1 MPAIFGLGVRA
12 TLARTDD
19 NKRYWESV
27 GGRYNDGW
35 EQPGMA
41 AMSRRE
47 RALVLS
53 TVCRTPAHRV
63 LDVGIG
69 NGRIIDTILEAPGVE
84 SVYGIDIAE
93 EMVKVCRAK
102 YAGDPRVQELV
113 VCDLA
118 REPLPFDGP
127 FDFVSAVR
135 VLKYSAGWRDVLTKV
150 AAVLAPEG
158 LFLFSM
164 PNRNSLN
171 RWSRYPVPSY
181 TTTTD
186 ELAVACRR
194 SGLRIVDVTSFSKIP
209 TRFYVLSD
217 RVAYRDVLLKAEG
230 ALDAAVGTARFGREL
245 FVIAERSGTP
255 S

>member
-1 MPAIFGLGVRA
+1 
-12 TLARTDD
+12 LARTED
-19 NKRYWESV
+19 NKGYWEGV

-41 AMSRRE
+41 AMSARE
-47 RALVLS
+47 RALVADTLG
-53 TVCRTPAHRV
+53 RTPARRV
-63 LDVGIG
+63 LDIGIG
-69 NGRIIDTILEAPGVE
+69 NGRIIDTILGAPSVE
-84 SVYGIDIAE
+84 SVYGVDIAE
-93 EMVKVCRAK
+93 EMVNVCRTK
-102 YAGDPRVQELV
+102 YAGEPRVKELV
-113 VCDLA
+113 VCDLSH
-118 REPLPFDGP
+118 EPLPLDGP

-135 VLKYSAGWRDVLTKV
+135 VLKYNARWRDVLAKV
-150 AAVLAPEG
+150 AERLTPEG

-181 TTTTD
+181 TTTTG
-186 ELAVACRR
+186 ELAEACRR

-217 RVAYRDVLLKAEG
+217 RVAYRDVILKAEG
-230 ALDAAVGTARFGREL
+230 ALDAALGTARFGREL
-245 FVIAERSGTP
+245 FVIAERSGTQ